1 MFTLDLATVLATALA
16 TALAATVVAALA
28 AAGLGGPCRGGVT
41 GRVWGIRRITG
52 RTPAAG
58 EQERRSTS
66 EQDAERS
73 GAVRAHCPMV
83 RSGATGT
90 NPASSAW
97 AGLDPPTGQL
107 RPGSSSLRALLP
119 EDRRTMSLRAPLAT
133 DGGVNRTD
141 AVAQL
146 HALHALHAITRASS
160 EASND
165 DDLLR
170 WTASAAQRALRAA
183 SVSIAR
189 FERERAVLRTLVSVG
204 DLGPTE
210 RELPEYETYAIN
222 EYATLEFLDS
232 GGRGAVTTL
241 KDPEAI
247 PSELELLRILGKH
260 SAVDV
265 PIFLDGAVWGELYAT
280 RSADMEPFTYGDLE
294 FAEAVAAQV
303 AAGIAQGAHA
313 RRLEALAR
321 LDPLTGL
328 ANRSAVEERLDRAI
342 DAYLL
347 MGRNVSVAMCDVNA
361 LKPVNDELGHDAG
374 DRLLTR
380 TAELLSQAAAR
391 LPGSLAGRLGGD
403 EFPLVVED
411 LSTDELLPVLR
422 DLCQHARELP
432 QGAGLSCGVASTSD
446 PIGHVG
452 TTGDLLR
459 LADGAQYRAKRSDAY
474 EPVVAGR
481 SLAPDVAAALA
492 SGVAGSNV
500 RSPRAGRRPSD
511 AAHAMVAQVVA
522 LLDGKPRASAL
533 DRLATVGAAVVTATD
548 AGAWWV
554 SVVPAGADTMHSL

>member
-1 MFTLDLATVLATALA
+1 
-16 TALAATVVAALA
+16 
-28 AAGLGGPCRGGVT
+28 
-41 GRVWGIRRITG
+41 
-52 RTPAAG
+52 
-58 EQERRSTS
+58 
-66 EQDAERS
+66 
-73 GAVRAHCPMV
+73 
-83 RSGATGT
+83 
-90 NPASSAW
+90 
-97 AGLDPPTGQL
+97 
-107 RPGSSSLRALLP
+107 
-119 EDRRTMSLRAPLAT
+119 MSLRAPPAT

-146 HALHALHAITRASS
+146 RALHAITRVSS

-170 WTASAAQRALRAA
+170 WTASAAQRALQAA
-183 SVSIAR
+183 SVSIER
-189 FERERAVLRTLVSVG
+189 FEREHGVLRTLVSVG

-210 RELPEYETYAIN
+210 RELPEHETYAIN
-222 EYATLEFLDS
+222 EYATLEFLES
-232 GGRGAVTTL
+232 GGRGAVTSL
-241 KDPEAI
+241 EDPEAH

-265 PIFLDGAVWGELYAT
+265 PIFLDGAVWGELFAT
-280 RSADMEPFTYGDLE
+280 RFADMEPFTYGDLD

-313 RRLEALAR
+313 RRLEVLAR

-342 DAYLL
+342 DAYTLR
-347 MGRNVSVAMCDVNA
+347 GRTVSVAVCDVNA

-380 TAELLSQAAAR
+380 TAELLSRAAAR

-403 EFPLVVED
+403 EFALVVEGV
-411 LSTDELLPVLR
+411 STDELLPVLL
-422 DLCQHARELP
+422 DLCQQARELP

-452 TTGDLLR
+452 TPGDLLR

-481 SLAPDVAAALA
+481 SLAPDVAAVL
-492 SGVAGSNV
+492 SSEAGSIV

-511 AAHAMVAQVVA
+511 ASHAMVAQVVG

-533 DRLATVGAAVVTATD
+533 DRLATVGAAVVAATD

-554 SVVPAGADTMHSL
+554 SVVPAGADTLHSLRYGSSRPAAAPGQLWRQYFELGAVLALAQFPDTERVVTGGWAEHRLDDVPGDPAEHEVLRQGGYLGMVAAGGARREERWLLEIFADDQCPPMTGLGPTLRVLVALALAEAG